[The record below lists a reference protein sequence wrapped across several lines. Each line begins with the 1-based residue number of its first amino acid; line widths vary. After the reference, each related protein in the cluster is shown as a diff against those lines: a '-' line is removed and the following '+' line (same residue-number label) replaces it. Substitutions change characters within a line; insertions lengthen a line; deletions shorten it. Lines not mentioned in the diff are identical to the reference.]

1 MSGGEGSNR
10 KLWDKGYKI
19 SSLVEKFTVGN
30 DYLVDMVLV
39 KYDCLATIAHA
50 RMLHKVG
57 IYSED
62 ELSRITDELNNI
74 IKLSE
79 SGKFEITP
87 EQEDCHTA
95 IENYLVAKVGEAG
108 KKIHMYR
115 SRNDQVL
122 TALRLYYKDKLKE
135 IVKQIE
141 NFQMVLKDFR
151 RKFGRIRIPGYTHT
165 RKAMPTTV
173 EMWAECWIDSMKD
186 NKRRLLS
193 TLDLIDQS
201 PLGAGAGYGLPA
213 KINRGFTARLLNF
226 KRIQKNPI
234 YCMNSRGKFEADIIH
249 TLSLISFDLNKLATD
264 IIFYSMPEI
273 GVFILEKSICTGSSI
288 MPHKT
293 NPDVFEVMRA
303 NHHVINSLE
312 QQVKNISSNLISGY
326 HRDFQL
332 QKEAIIKSFHI
343 VLTSLEVATHVFQFV
358 KVDRKRAKKL
368 LTDELFSV
376 EEAYKLSME
385 KGIPFREAY
394 SIITKK
400 YCCK

>member
-173 EMWAECWIDSMKD
+173 GMWAECWIDSMKD

-213 KINRGFTARLLNF
+213 KIDRGFTARLLNF
-226 KRIQKNPI
+226 RRIQKNPI

-273 GVFILEKSICTGSSI
+273 GVLVLEKSICTGSSI

-293 NPDVFEVMRA
+293 NPDVFEIMRA

-326 HRDFQL
+326 HRDLQL
-332 QKEAIIKSFHI
+332 QKEAIIGSFRI
-343 VLTSLEVATHVFQFV
+343 VLTSLEIAIHVFQFV
-358 KVDRKRAKKL
+358 KVDRKRAKEL

-376 EEAYKLSME
+376 KEAYKLSME